1 MKTILFI
8 AVSLVASATTVIA
21 QSSVVETRIGSVGAY
36 AGGGLSLHSAAFSS
50 LPGVPSCCPEYT
62 GGSGSGL
69 LFGIDG
75 ALPLSSSLDLSIRVG
90 YQSSSVTME
99 SGESVTIRQGNGT
112 GTATFNHT
120 LETVVSS
127 FVLEPAV
134 EWRFGSLVLLGGLR
148 FGLASSGTFDQ
159 QERLS
164 GTNEYTYTDGR
175 LVNNARSGALS
186 DVAGVTLGAV
196 LGLRYHVHVSQTLDL
211 MPEVAFAPTF
221 TDNIAN
227 TTWTTSMLRAGI
239 GIRYVI
245 FSRQRETSPLTP
257 R

>member
-8 AVSLVASATTVIA
+8 AIAMLASATTSIA
-21 QSSVVETRIGSVGAY
+21 QSSVVETRIGSVGAF
-36 AGGGLSLHSAAFSS
+36 AGGGISLHSASFSN

-62 GGSGSGL
+62 GGNGTGL
-69 LFGIDG
+69 LFGLDG
-75 ALPLSSSLDLSIRVG
+75 SLPLSSSLDLSLRLG

-99 SGESVTIRQGNGT
+99 SDESVTVRQGNGT

-120 LETVVSS
+120 LETVISS

-134 EWRFGSLVLLGGLR
+134 EMRLGSLGILGGLR
-148 FGLASSGTFDQ
+148 IGLAASGTFDQ

-164 GTNEYTYTDGR
+164 GTSEYTYTGNR
-175 LVNNARSGALS
+175 SANNVRSGALS
-186 DVAGVTLGAV
+186 DVAGLTLGAV
-196 LGLRYHVHVSQTLDL
+196 LGLRYHVALSPTLDM
-211 MPEVAFAPTF
+211 MPEIAFAPSF
-221 TDNIAN
+221 TDNLSN
-227 TTWTTSMLRAGI
+227 TSWATSMLRAGI